1 MSVKAGV
8 AEVAQFPFA
17 VGIVQLRKSERSRL
31 IPGVPVERGT
41 DVFHKQ
47 VWSGLTVACLDQ
59 TCLCQILPVPLCSV
73 SWEPAG
79 SLPLELSRRQK
90 AGSKFIS
97 IYNSIN

>member
-17 VGIVQLRKSERSRL
+17 VGIVQLRKSRE
-31 IPGVPVERGT
+31 V
-41 DVFHKQ
+41 
-47 VWSGLTVACLDQ
+47 GLTVACLDQ

-79 SLPLELSRRQK
+79 SLPLELAAQECFLDQRLALRAVFDSTTLPSTSSSLSR
-90 AGSKFIS
+90 G
-97 IYNSIN
+97 